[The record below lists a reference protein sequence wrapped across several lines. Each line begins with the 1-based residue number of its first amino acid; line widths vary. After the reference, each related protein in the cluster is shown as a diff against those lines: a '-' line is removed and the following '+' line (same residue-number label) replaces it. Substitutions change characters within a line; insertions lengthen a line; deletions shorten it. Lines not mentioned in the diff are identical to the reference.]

1 MMGGAGNPRPERDRT
16 DSLPIRE
23 DTLKSSLSVPPEEG
37 LPAISGGMDRLVCP
51 WYQAARTTAIVGAVF
66 SAIFTALLV
75 GNLIG
80 SAVIGPWREDR
91 LAAMKVQVQQEP
103 TNQDLLSEIRRLDLK
118 IRRDRLW
125 RLEFAGKA
133 AFMLLGSVVILV
145 AAGKLAGGMAKEPPR
160 PQPVVERGERQVK
173 EARQARRAVAGSLAV
188 LAAGMLL
195 LALTKWVNFVQGEDG
210 GSPFASAEEKHGQW
224 HRFRGFGGA
233 GVSAYANIPTSWNA
247 KTGEGILWKTQVPLK
262 GHNSPVVWGD
272 RVFLSGADPNVRQVL
287 CFDAKSGRLLWK
299 GDVPTAPPASGE
311 KFEIMEDTGYAAPTV
326 ATDGR
331 RVYAIFPTGDVAGFD
346 FNGRRLW
353 HKSLG
358 RPDSA
363 YGYASSLETYEKL
376 VLIQYDQGD
385 GKEGKSRFFALDGL
399 TGQVVWEAK
408 RQLPSSWT
416 TPIVVDVGGQ
426 PQLIT
431 VANPFVVSY
440 NPADG
445 KELWRAECVAG
456 DLAPSPI
463 CAGGLVF
470 AIQPYS
476 HLAAIK
482 PTGQGNVTKT
492 HIAWKAED
500 GIPDICSPVSDGT
513 YVYLL
518 DSEGLV
524 TCYKVENGQKVYEH
538 ELKEPCRASPS
549 VVGDKLYLLSHKGV
563 MHIVQIGPEY
573 KELSKC
579 ELGEECLASPAF
591 ADGRI
596 YIRGAKNL
604 YCMGQGPAGGGSATK

>member
-1 MMGGAGNPRPERDRT
+1 MAQTTEPARTCDTNP
-16 DSLPIRE
+16 
-23 DTLKSSLSVPPEEG
+23 
-37 LPAISGGMDRLVCP
+37 
-51 WYQAARTTAIVGAVF
+51 WHQAARTTAITGAVF
-66 SAIFTALLV
+66 SAIFAVLLV
-75 GNLIG
+75 ANLVG
-80 SAVIGPWREDR
+80 SGIIGPRRENR
-91 LAAMKVQVQQEP
+91 LAAMKVQVQKDP
-103 TNQDLLSEIRRLDLK
+103 ANQDLLSKIRQLDLK

-125 RLEFAGKA
+125 RLEFAHKA
-133 AFMLLGSVVILV
+133 AHLLLASVIVLLV
-145 AAGKLAGGMAKEPPR
+145 AGKLVYHMAKEPPR
-160 PQPVVERGERQVK
+160 PKPAGEREEWQVK
-173 EARQARRAVAGSLAV
+173 EARQARWAVAGGLAV
-188 LAAGMLL
+188 LAVGMLV
-195 LALTKWVNFVQGEDG
+195 LAMTRWVDFVPGADG
-210 GSPFASAEEKHGQW
+210 GSAYASLEEKQGQW
-224 HRFRGFGGA
+224 HRFRGPGGA
-233 GVSAYANIPTSWNA
+233 GVSAYTNIPTSWSA
-247 KTGEGILWKTQVPLK
+247 KTGQGILWKTAVPLK

-272 RVFLSGADPNVRQVL
+272 KVFLSSADPNVRQVL
-287 CFDAKSGRLLWK
+287 CFDGKTGRLLWK
-299 GDVPTAPPASGE
+299 GDVPTVPPASGE
-311 KFEIMEDTGYAAPTV
+311 TFEIMGDTSYAAPTV

-385 GKEGKSRFFALDGL
+385 GRDGKSRFFALDGL
-399 TGQVVWEAK
+399 SGQVVWEAK
-408 RQLPSSWT
+408 RTLPSSWT
-416 TPIVVDVGGQ
+416 TPIVVDVVGQ

-431 VANPFVVSY
+431 VADPNVVSY
-440 NPADG
+440 NPANG
-445 KELWRAECVAG
+445 KEIWRAKCVGG

-470 AIQPYS
+470 AVQPYS
-476 HLAAIK
+476 QMVALK

-500 GIPDICSPVSDGT
+500 GIPDICSPVSNGT

-524 TCYKVENGQKVYEH
+524 TCYQVEDGKKVYEH
-538 ELKEPCRASPS
+538 ELKEQCRASPS
-549 VVGDKLYLLSHKGV
+549 IVGDKLYLLSLKGV
-563 MHIVQIGPEY
+563 MHIAQIGPEY
-573 KELSKC
+573 KELGKC
-579 ELGEECLASPAF
+579 ELGEECFASPAF

-604 YCMGQGPAGGGSATK
+604 YCIGSTPAGGQSEAR

>member
-1 MMGGAGNPRPERDRT
+1 MMADVGKTNP
-16 DSLPIRE
+16 
-23 DTLKSSLSVPPEEG
+23 
-37 LPAISGGMDRLVCP
+37 
-51 WYQAARTTAIVGAVF
+51 WHQAARTTALVGAAF
-66 SAIFTALLV
+66 TAIFTLSLAL
-75 GNLIG
+75 NLIG
-80 SAVIGPWREDR
+80 SGILGPWREDK
-91 LAAMKVQVQQEP
+91 LAALKIQVQKDP
-103 TNQDLLSEIRRLDLK
+103 TNQELLSEIRQLDLR
-118 IRRDRLW
+118 IRGDRLW
-125 RLEFAGKA
+125 RLAFAENA
-133 AFMLLGSVVILV
+133 AYMLLASVIVLV
-145 AAGKLAGGMAKEPPR
+145 VAGKLAHRMARGLPR
-160 PQPVVERGERQVK
+160 PQLVPERGEWQVR
-173 EARQARRAVAGSLAV
+173 EAKRARLAVVGSLAV
-188 LAAGMLL
+188 VVVGMLI
-195 LALTKWVNFVQGEDG
+195 LAMTRWVNFVQGGDG
-210 GSPFASAEEKHGQW
+210 GSPYASAEERQMQW
-224 HRFRGFGGA
+224 PRFRGPGGA
-233 GVSAYANIPTSWNA
+233 GVSAYTNIPTSWNG
-247 KTGEGILWKTQVPLK
+247 KTGEGILWKTAVPLK
-262 GHNSPVVWGD
+262 GHNSPVVWRD
-272 RVFLSGADPNVRQVL
+272 RVFLSVADPNVRQVL
-287 CFDAKSGRLLWK
+287 CFDGKSGRLLWK
-299 GDVPTAPPASGE
+299 GDVPTVPPASGE

-331 RVYAIFPTGDVAGFD
+331 RVYVIFPTGDVAGFD

-363 YGYASSLETYEKL
+363 YGYASSLETYQKL

-399 TGQVVWEAK
+399 TGQVAWEAK
-408 RQLPSSWT
+408 RTLPSSWT
-416 TPIVVDVGGQ
+416 TPIVVDVAGQ

-445 KELWRAECVAG
+445 KELWRAECVGG

-476 HLAAIK
+476 HLVAIK

-492 HIAWKAED
+492 HVAWKAED
-500 GIPDICSPVSDGT
+500 GIPDICSPVSDGA

-524 TCYKVENGQKVYEH
+524 TCYKVEDGKKVYEH

-549 VVGDKLYLLSHKGV
+549 VVGDKLYLLTHKGV
-563 MHIVQIGPEY
+563 MHIARIGPEY
-573 KELSKC
+573 KELRKC

-591 ADGRI
+591 VDGRI
-596 YIRGAKNL
+596 YVRGAKNL
-604 YCMGQGPAGGGSATK
+604 YCIGQASIDASSDTK